1 MGALLCPVMEAERN
15 RKRKASSSFLARI
28 LPVKC
33 YGAGTSLVVQWLSLH
48 LLMQRVQ
55 VRSPV
60 GELGSPT
67 PCLMAQ
73 NPKHKQKPSRNE
85 FNKHFENGPHT
96 YTHTHACLCT
106 CLCSQLPLPSIKAHL
121 SFALWRLTHTTQHA
135 YRPQT
140 VILS

>member
-85 FNKHFENGPHT
+85 FNKHFENGPHQENLFKT
-96 YTHTHACLCT
+96 QSVEKNLLRRLYHKVKFQDKADLSSN
-106 CLCSQLPLPSIKAHL
+106 LCSQIILP
-121 SFALWRLTHTTQHA
+121 HT
-135 YRPQT
+135 
-140 VILS
+140 I